1 MAEQQP
7 AADSPDKFSILI
19 KTWFGKTFAVPVSLD
34 DSVGEVKDKLS
45 ALDSSLTRRGGRLV
59 YGRRQLEDNLTL
71 RHYEITPMS
80 CLYCYPRCKCR
91 VGWRRWV
98 RILLEVGGGSGCR
111 LGCLLRKDPGKDH
124 RQEPPQAGGKG
135 RGGCSCVST
144 RDLPEHTCTGRWEE
158 GEGPGMHLCRRK
170 AGGRGRTLLL
180 EAEQE
185 ICSLCGSREGW
196 GSGGWDRVL
205 SPSGTG
211 SWVECLVRV
220 GTNWQEEISQQ
231 KREEEGEDGQRMG

>member
-1 MAEQQP
+1 MRAQ
-7 AADSPDKFSILI
+7 
-19 KTWFGKTFAVPVSLD
+19 
-34 DSVGEVKDKLS
+34 
-45 ALDSSLTRRGGRLV
+45 
-59 YGRRQLEDNLTL
+59 
-71 RHYEITPMS
+71 
-80 CLYCYPRCKCR
+80 
-91 VGWRRWV
+91 
-98 RILLEVGGGSGCR
+98 GC
-111 LGCLLRKDPGKDH
+111 
-124 RQEPPQAGGKG
+124 
-135 RGGCSCVST
+135 T
-144 RDLPEHTCTGRWEE
+144 Y
-158 GEGPGMHLCRRK
+158 